1 MDKTITTALLII
13 ISVVMALM
21 LFNAAY
27 PAIIKGGDAIAN
39 MTNRSNDRMKSQIV
53 IAHMAG
59 ELDKQGQWYDT
70 NGNGL
75 FDIFVWVKNIGSSSI
90 TAIERTD
97 VFFGKEGNFVRVPY
111 QAEANGI
118 YPYWTW
124 QLENDTEW
132 VPTATL
138 KISIHYLAPLSSGRH
153 FVRVTIPNGVS
164 DEQIVGL

>member
-1 MDKTITTALLII
+1 MDKVITTALLII

-27 PAIIKGGDAIAN
+27 PAIMKGGDAIAN
-39 MTNRSNDRMKSQIV
+39 MTNRSNDRMKSQIAIV
-53 IAHMAG
+53 HMAG
-59 ELDKQGQWYDT
+59 ELDQQGQWQDT
-70 NGNGL
+70 NGNSL
-75 FDIFVWVKNIGSSSI
+75 FDMFVWVKNIGSSSI

-97 VFFGKEGNFVRVPY
+97 VFFGEEGNFVRIPY
-111 QAEANGI
+111 QDEAGGA

-124 QLENDTEW
+124 QVENATEW
-132 VPTATL
+132 APTATL
-138 KISIHYLAPLSSGRH
+138 RISIHYPVPLLSGRY